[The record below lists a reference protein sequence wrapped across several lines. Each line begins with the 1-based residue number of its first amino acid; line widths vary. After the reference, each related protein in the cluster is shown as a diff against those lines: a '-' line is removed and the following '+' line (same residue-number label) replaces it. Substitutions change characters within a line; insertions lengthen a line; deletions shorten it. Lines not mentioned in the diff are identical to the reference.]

1 MDGMDQGGADALLMA
16 PRRVD
21 GRLARGRGFAL
32 ARATARLRA
41 LPDFLVLGA
50 MKAGTSSLF
59 HHLARHPQVRGPLR
73 KEVHYFGHGHRAG
86 RGFGWYRAHFPL
98 RLGGGWIT
106 GEATPDYL
114 YDPEAPARIRAA
126 LPDVRLIAILREP
139 AGRAVSH
146 YFHERRMGRET
157 LPMEEAFALEDARL
171 AHAATSGEAG
181 RETLHHAGYRHR
193 GLYAEQVE
201 RYLALFPRERLLVL
215 GSGELRREPE
225 VAMARAFA
233 HLGLPRAAIDA
244 GTARNEGSNKEPPPD
259 ALMARLRAGFEAPNA
274 RLAELLGGLPDW

>member
-1 MDGMDQGGADALLMA
+1 MDGIKGGDRLLMA
-16 PRRVD
+16 PRAVD
-21 GRLARGRGFAL
+21 RRLARGRGFAL

-59 HHLARHPQVRGPLR
+59 HHLTRHPQVRGPLR

-86 RGFGWYRAHFPL
+86 RSLGWYRAHFPL
-98 RLGGGWIT
+98 RRGSGWLT

-114 YDPEAPARIRAA
+114 YDAQAPARIRAA

-146 YFHERRMGRET
+146 YFHEVRMGRET
-157 LPMEEAFALEDARL
+157 LPIEEAFAMEGARL
-171 AHAATSGEAG
+171 AHAATLGEAG

-193 GLYAEQVE
+193 GLYAEQIE

-215 GSGELRREPE
+215 GSAELRRDPE
-225 VAMARAFA
+225 AAMAQVFA
-233 HLGLPRAAIDA
+233 HLGLPPAAIDA
-244 GTARNEGSNKEPPPD
+244 GTARNEGSNKEPPPP
-259 ALMARLRAGFEAPNA
+259 ALVVELRAAFEAPNA
-274 RLAELLGGLPDW
+274 RLAALLGSLPDW